1 MAIVLSYQMALSY
14 YMEIIHTI
22 MEIIDAYTV
31 YENRNVW
38 LYEDNICKYMELKHD
53 YMELIDAIT

>member
-31 YENRNVW
+31 YENRNV
-38 LYEDNICKYMELKHD
+38 
-53 YMELIDAIT
+53 